1 MDSTKIKRYGIYRG
15 IVVDNNDTGVLNYS
29 DGKENEVIKPF
40 GRCKIFFE
48 GIYPEAFRENFDN
61 LPWAEPV
68 YPLWGGNSSNAV
80 QENIEFLSGE
90 DIAKNYSNPVTGWS
104 SVPHIGTYVWGFFE
118 DGNIQYPK
126 FFGVSQVG
134 PMYLAEH
141 KNQHV
146 IATDNV
152 KIVIDE
158 EPENVN
164 STNRVDSAN
173 DDCTATA
180 KAFAEIANLKKKN
193 MPTTVNITI
202 VAEKP
207 EKGKENEENYCA
219 INLNIIGNVNA
230 NIKGHIY
237 ENHEGDKFITQKGN
251 LYHKIEGD
259 IEIEHVGYIK
269 ETHKFSGD
277 GPTARDFIVSGGDN
291 NEIYS
296 KNKSVTISGNSE
308 EKVGQNRT
316 ATVCANET
324 VNATGVLALK
334 GSVVKLN

>member
-1 MDSTKIKRYGIYRG
+1 MDSNKLKRYGIYRG
-15 IVVDNNDTGVLNYS
+15 IVVDNNDTGVLNYNN
-29 DGKENEVIKPF
+29 GIENDVIKPF
-40 GRCKIFFE
+40 GRCKVFFE
-48 GIYPEAFRENFDN
+48 GIYPETFRTTNKDL

-68 YPLWGGNSSNAV
+68 YPIWGGNTGTAV
-80 QENIEFLSGE
+80 QEMQDKNGE
-90 DIAKNYSNPVTGWS
+90 TIVVKNYTNSVTGWS

-118 DGNIQYPK
+118 DGNIQFPK
-126 FFGVSQVG
+126 FFGVTQVG

-158 EPENVN
+158 EPENIN
-164 STNRVDSAN
+164 STNRVDSN
-173 DDCTATA
+173 NSDCTPTA

-202 VAEKP
+202 VAQKP
-207 EKGKENEENYCA
+207 DNGKEDKENYCA

-237 ENHEGDKFITQKGN
+237 EEHEGDRFITQKGN

-259 IEIEHVGYIK
+259 IEIEHIGYIK
-269 ETHKFSGD
+269 EVHKLSGGGD
-277 GPTARDFIVSGGDN
+277 VARDFIVEGNN

-296 KNKSVTISGNSE
+296 KDVNVTISGNKIE
-308 EKVGQNRT
+308 QVGGNRDS
-316 ATVCANET
+316 TVCANEN
-324 VNATGVLALK
+324 VQAAGVLALK
-334 GSVVKLN
+334 GQVVKLN